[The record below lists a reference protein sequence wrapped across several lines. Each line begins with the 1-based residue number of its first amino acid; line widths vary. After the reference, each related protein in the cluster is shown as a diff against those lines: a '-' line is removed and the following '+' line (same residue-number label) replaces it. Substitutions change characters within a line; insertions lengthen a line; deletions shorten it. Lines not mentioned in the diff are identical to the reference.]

1 MKKILTYGTYDF
13 LHIGHINILEKAR
26 ILGDHLSV
34 GLSTDEFDKQKN
46 KTSYSSFPE
55 RKKILESIRY
65 VDQVFPENSWDQ
77 KIDDIKKLE
86 IDIFIMGDDW
96 IGEFDFLLDYC
107 EVIYL
112 PRTKG
117 ISTTLLKIHL

>member
-26 ILGDHLSV
+26 TLGDHLSV
-34 GLSTDEFDKQKN
+34 GLSTDEFNKQKN

-117 ISTTLLKIHL
+117 ISTTLLKNHL